1 MLMLDLDELD
11 SVFSGRLLWS
21 VKSPAL
27 ARFRSQDHLI
37 EFADVKNLRD
47 RAISALHAKGFSKKI
62 GAVRLLTQLRYLG
75 YAMNP
80 VSFFYCFDP
89 TNTHVE
95 AVIAEVNN
103 TPWGEQHL
111 YVIPAVKNRIHS
123 RIAADE
129 IDKTFHVSPFM
140 SMDMSYRMAFSNPG
154 QKLGVKIENHASE
167 AAEGGCEDSPSNK
180 KLLDVTMLLNRKP
193 ITTRNLNWML
203 IKYPLLS
210 FKVFA
215 GIYWQALRLYL
226 KKVPFH
232 SHPGKLK
239 LTEIEGEAACTID
252 RDLKNPVDSDS
263 ETVLVGR

>member
-1 MLMLDLDELD
+1 MLDLDELD
-11 SVFSGRLLWS
+11 SVFSGRWFWS
-21 VKSPAL
+21 TKSPAF

-37 EFADVKNLRD
+37 EFAEVENLRD
-47 RAISALHAKGFSKKI
+47 RVIAALNKNGFSKAI
-62 GAVRLLTQLRYLG
+62 GSVRLLTQLRYLG

-80 VSFFYCFDP
+80 VSFYYCFDP
-89 TNTHVE
+89 TNTYVE

-111 YVIPAVKNRIHS
+111 YVIPAAENGNHGRV
-123 RIAADE
+123 AADE

-140 SMDMSYRMAFSNPG
+140 SMEMNYRMAFSKPG
-154 QKLGVKIENHASE
+154 EKLGVKIENHSSVG
-167 AAEGGCEDSPSNK
+167 AEGDANDSPSNI

-193 ITTRNLNWML
+193 LTTRNLNWML
-203 IKYPLLS
+203 VKYPLLS
-210 FKVFA
+210 FKIFA

-232 SHPGKLK
+232 SHPGKMK
-239 LTEIEGEAACTID
+239 LTENDGEEACAID
-252 RDLKNPVDSDS
+252 RDLATSVDSDS